1 MRGAREAWII
11 AVVFGL
17 LAGLTTFIA
26 LQRKPEAEAAETQA
40 PAMVVVAE
48 RDLMPGTVLQ
58 AADVKAV
65 EWPAAA
71 VPPGSSSDP
80 GSLIGRGVTTR
91 MNQYE
96 PVLTA
101 KLSATGAGGGL
112 SALIPDGMR
121 AVSIAVSEVSGVSGF
136 IVPGSHVD
144 IIAARQND
152 AGVASA
158 STILTDVRVLAS
170 GQTMQPDPATPAL
183 VVPVVTL
190 LVEPD
195 EAELLAS
202 SAQNARLVLSLRNDI
217 DQTAPVAALAA
228 APPAATAQRTA
239 SAPARPA
246 TAPPALLAAP
256 APRTSAV
263 IEILQGAARRSVTVR
278 EATP

>member
-1 MRGAREAWII
+1 
-11 AVVFGL
+11 
-17 LAGLTTFIA
+17 
-26 LQRKPEAEAAETQA
+26 
-40 PAMVVVAE
+40 VVAE